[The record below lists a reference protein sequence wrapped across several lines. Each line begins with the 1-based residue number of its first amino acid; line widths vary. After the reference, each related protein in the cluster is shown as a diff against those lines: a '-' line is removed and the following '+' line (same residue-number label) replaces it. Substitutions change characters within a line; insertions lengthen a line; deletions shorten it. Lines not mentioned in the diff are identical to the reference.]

1 MIWSC
6 GTILTIVGM
15 VVETDDSR
23 EMFLSST
30 IRIVNFPGISD
41 PKRLIVERSVQVVCQ
56 VQYSFDEF

>member
-1 MIWSC
+1 MILSC
-6 GTILTIVGM
+6 GPILTIVGM